1 MYPSADWRLRKLRSG
16 DGRNTPPIGRRVW
29 RSGARRGNTPRGGG
43 CCHQRPRRGAS
54 RRAAGRAPAVGET
67 SGDAGRRR
75 CEGASDGGTR
85 GRGRGRGRGDGSTS
99 SGTSSC
105 RAAANA
111 SAACQWGMGRG
122 RVSGSRRNVGRRETR
137 GPSLRASSA
146 RGRRTA
152 TSSPPKAWS
161 LCSAP
166 FLRRSRSR
174 RSLRSARR
182 DADREEEDAL
192 PPSMVEWEA
201 SQRRRALLTGAVRLV
216 LAVVRFRLS
225 WARQDRLRRM
235 ASSQKD
241 GSANSNARAT
251 DLKCRRLCRTPPNIH
266 AGVRHDRARPEQRPG
281 ATSNLDVR

>member
-1 MYPSADWRLRKLRSG
+1 MDGIHRPSDDEFG
-16 DGRNTPPIGRRVW
+16 
-29 RSGARRGNTPRGGG
+29 GAE
-43 CCHQRPRRGAS
+43 
-54 RRAAGRAPAVGET
+54 RAAGTRRVEEGVAISVHGAGHHAALQGVLLRW
-67 SGDAGRRR
+67 GRRAETR
-75 CEGASDGGTR
+75 GGEGVREPRTGGGTR
-85 GRGRGRGRGDGSTS
+85 GRGRGRGQG
-99 SGTSSC
+99 
-105 RAAANA
+105 APV
-111 SAACQWGMGRG
+111 RG
-122 RVSGSRRNVGRRETR
+122 RHPVARRRTPRRPASGGWGEGGSARSRRNVGRRETR

-182 DADREEEDAL
+182 DADREEEEAL

-251 DLKCRRLCRTPPNIH
+251 DLKCRRLCRTPREH
-266 AGVRHDRARPEQRPG
+266 SRGRAARPRTTRAASRSDLEPRCPLRSRRP
-281 ATSNLDVR
+281 

>member
-1 MYPSADWRLRKLRSG
+1 MDGIHRPSDDEFGGAERAAGTRRVEEGVAISVHGAGHHAALQGVLLRW
-16 DGRNTPPIGRRVW
+16 GRR
-29 RSGARRGNTPRGGG
+29 AETRGGEGVREPRTGGRGGG
-43 CCHQRPRRGAS
+43 GGGGGREGGHGAPVRGRHPVARRRTPRRPAS
-54 RRAAGRAPAVGET
+54 GGWGE
-67 SGDAGRRR
+67 
-75 CEGASDGGTR
+75 GG
-85 GRGRGRGRGDGSTS
+85 
-99 SGTSSC
+99 
-105 RAAANA
+105 
-111 SAACQWGMGRG
+111 SAR
-122 RVSGSRRNVGRRETR
+122 SRRNVGRRETR

-251 DLKCRRLCRTPPNIH
+251 DLKCRRLCRTPREH
-266 AGVRHDRARPEQRPG
+266 SRGRAARPRTTRAASRSDLEPRCPLRSRRP
-281 ATSNLDVR
+281 

>member
-1 MYPSADWRLRKLRSG
+1 MREPGRG
-16 DGRNTPPIGRRVW
+16 DAGAGAGAGAGR
-29 RSGARRGNTPRGGG
+29 
-43 CCHQRPRRGAS
+43 
-54 RRAAGRAPAVGET
+54 GRAPVRGRHPVA
-67 SGDAGRRR
+67 RRR
-75 CEGASDGGTR
+75 TPRRPASGGWGEG
-85 GRGRGRGRGDGSTS
+85 GSA
-99 SGTSSC
+99 
-105 RAAANA
+105 R
-111 SAACQWGMGRG
+111 
-122 RVSGSRRNVGRRETR
+122 SRRNVGRRETR

-182 DADREEEDAL
+182 DADREEEEAL

-251 DLKCRRLCRTPPNIH
+251 DLKCRRLCRTPREHSTRACGTTAHDPSSVPERPRTSMSAKKPTPVKAANI
-266 AGVRHDRARPEQRPG
+266 ASFFPPSTSPPAPRTPPRWPRRTSRTTRGCPSSPAASWTSRRSIPLPRPRARVGG
-281 ATSNLDVR
+281 A